1 VNLVLEIRMFGAWT
15 TSLWIAAAGVK
26 LGLLMLLFRARQAG
40 AHPWFAAYL
49 GLTLLRNLVLMALML
64 WASAGAYFYASS
76 YTQWLNGFA
85 IFLVALE
92 VMRGRFAAYDLL
104 PRQIVYRALWA
115 FWATVLIAA
124 AIVFFSAP
132 RHFSVLLTLDGL
144 ERGINLLTFALFWL
158 LYYYSELL
166 GLSPRYL
173 SYGITSGFVF
183 YCTMIYLAAAGEGAG
198 IHLPAWSGSM
208 AFLIASGIW
217 FASLR
222 TSIPVLEAEPKE
234 YKTET
239 VTLEA

>member
-1 VNLVLEIRMFGAWT
+1 MFSAWT

-26 LGLLMLLFRARQAG
+26 LGLLILLLRPRQAR
-40 AHPWFAAYL
+40 AHPWFALFL
-49 GLTLLRNLVLMALML
+49 GVSLVRNLALMAVML
-64 WASAGAYFYASS
+64 WASPQTYFYAAS
-76 YTQWLNGFA
+76 YTQWLNGIA

-92 VMRGRFAAYDLL
+92 VMHGRFAPYDLL
-104 PRQIVYRALWA
+104 PRQIIYRALWA
-115 FWATVLIAA
+115 LGGTVLIAA
-124 AIVFFSAP
+124 TIVYFSTP
-132 RHFSVLLTLDGL
+132 RPLSVLMTLDGL
-144 ERGINLLTFALFWL
+144 ARGANLVTFALFWL

-217 FASLR
+217 VASLR
-222 TSIPVLEAEPKE
+222 SSIPVPGHNAKDYHPEA
-234 YKTET
+234 
-239 VTLEA
+239 VSVEA

>member
-1 VNLVLEIRMFGAWT
+1 MFGAWT

-26 LGLLMLLFRARQAG
+26 LGLLILLFRARQVG
-40 AHPWFAAYL
+40 AHPWFGLFL
-49 GLTLLRNLVLMALML
+49 GVSLVRNLALMGVML
-64 WASAGAYFYASS
+64 WASPQAYFYAST
-76 YTQWLNGFA
+76 YTQGLNGLA

-92 VMRGRFAAYDLL
+92 VLHGRFAPYDLL

-132 RHFSVLLTLDGL
+132 RHFSVLMTLDGL
-144 ERGINLLTFALFWL
+144 GRGINLVTFALFWL

-198 IHLPAWSGSM
+198 VHVPAWSGSM
-208 AFLIASGIW
+208 TFLIASGIW

-222 TSIPVLEAEPKE
+222 TSIPVPRYNPKDYQPEA
-234 YKTET
+234 
-239 VTLEA
+239 VSMEA